1 MLAASVTP
9 LLPITYMKEWLV
21 EPSKARTPKTAFER
35 PSRSGGSRPPRSSG
49 SYSRSASMIA
59 ETSPRACSSAVRTA
73 APLPMLRSC
82 VNSRTGFGHSRP
94 RSISRVPSVDPSST
108 TISSKSASIF
118 ASRTSAM
125 ARSAV
130 PISLKTGIRMDSSR
144 ASGTAIIRSRRRRRA
159 DPIPPLTGGASP
171 RLRPMP
177 LSPVQ
182 GTTPRVALV
191 HDFLLDLRG
200 AERVFLAM
208 CELWPEADIF
218 TAVYDPDGTEG
229 RFEGRN
235 VHTSFL
241 QRLRP
246 TSRTFRGLLPL
257 YPAAIEPFDLSE
269 DDLVVSSSS
278 AWAHAVICDV
288 DTVHV
293 SYCHNP
299 FRYAW
304 NDRDRTLAE
313 RVDPVSR
320 VALRHLFR
328 RWRQWDWIAAPRGG
342 RSLANSP
349 PTQRRIHS
357 YWGRESTVVYP
368 PVDTHRFAPASNPG
382 ASSLVL
388 SERMRHKRIAVAVQ
402 AFNKLR
408 LPLTVAGDGP
418 ESRRL
423 RRMAGPTIK
432 FTGRVSDAEAARL
445 FATCRA
451 LVVPSVEEF
460 GIVAVEAQAAGRPVL
475 AVQAGGTCETVVD
488 GVTGRFWTGDSDA
501 LADAV
506 LSFDPDSIDP
516 AACVENAEHFA
527 RAAFAEALPR
537 EVAEALADAGQAD
550 GIGRRTARVSA
561 RPRLGLGRRL
571 G

>member
-1 MLAASVTP
+1 
-9 LLPITYMKEWLV
+9 
-21 EPSKARTPKTAFER
+21 
-35 PSRSGGSRPPRSSG
+35 
-49 SYSRSASMIA
+49 
-59 ETSPRACSSAVRTA
+59 
-73 APLPMLRSC
+73 
-82 VNSRTGFGHSRP
+82 
-94 RSISRVPSVDPSST
+94 
-108 TISSKSASIF
+108 
-118 ASRTSAM
+118 
-125 ARSAV
+125 
-130 PISLKTGIRMDSSR
+130 
-144 ASGTAIIRSRRRRRA
+144 
-159 DPIPPLTGGASP
+159 
-171 RLRPMP
+171 MP
-177 LSPVQ
+177 LIPVE
-182 GTTPRVALV
+182 GTPPRVALV

-218 TAVYDPDGTEG
+218 TAVYDADGTEG
-229 RFEGRN
+229 RFEGRA

-246 TSRTFRGLLPL
+246 TARTFRALLPL
-257 YPAAIEPFDLSE
+257 YPAAIESFDLSE
-269 DDLVVSSSS
+269 YDLVVSSSS

-288 DTVHV
+288 ETVHV

-313 RVDPVSR
+313 RTDPLSR
-320 VALRHLFR
+320 AALRRLFR
-328 RWRQWDWIAAPRGG
+328 RWRQWDWIAAQRVD
-342 RSLANSP
+342 RYLANSHA
-349 PTQRRIHS
+349 TQRRIQS
-357 YWGRESTVVYP
+357 YWGRQSTVVYP
-368 PVDTHRFAPASNPG
+368 PVDTDRFAPSVPG
-382 ASSLVL
+382 DSYLVL
-388 SERMRHKRIAVAVQ
+388 SELMRHKRIDLAID

-408 LPLTVAGDGP
+408 LPLTIAGDGP
-418 ESRRL
+418 DARRL
-423 RRMAGPTIK
+423 RRMAGPTIE
-432 FTGRVSDAEAARL
+432 FTGRVSDEEAARL

-475 AVQAGGTCETVVD
+475 AVQAGGTCETVID
-488 GVTGRFWTGDSDA
+488 GVTGRFWSGGPEA

-506 LSFDPDSIDP
+506 VSFDPDSIDP
-516 AACVENAEHFA
+516 AACVENAERFA

-537 EVAEALADAGQAD
+537 EVSEALADARQAD